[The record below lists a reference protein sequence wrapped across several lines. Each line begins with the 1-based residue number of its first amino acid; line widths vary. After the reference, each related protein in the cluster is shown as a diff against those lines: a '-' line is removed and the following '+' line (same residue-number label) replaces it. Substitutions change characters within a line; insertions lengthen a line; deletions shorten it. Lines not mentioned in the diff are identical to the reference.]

1 MTIARGIRCIGH
13 SGADAYDGR
22 MTDARL
28 APGDLAPDF
37 TLDDQDGNPVRLSS
51 LRGSR
56 VVLYFYPEAMT
67 PGCTTEACDFRDSL
81 NSFASAGV
89 RVLGISKDDVA
100 KLKRFAERDRL
111 NFTLLSDEDLVA
123 QRAYGVWG
131 EKSLYG
137 RIVLGSIRSTFV
149 VGEDGRIERAWY
161 NVKATGH
168 VARVRRELGLD

>member
-1 MTIARGIRCIGH
+1 MN
-13 SGADAYDGR
+13 
-22 MTDARL
+22 DARL

-37 TLDDQDGNPVRLSS
+37 TLDDQDGTPVTLSS
-51 LRGSR
+51 LRGGK

-81 NSFASAGV
+81 NSFKAAGI
-89 RVLGISKDDVA
+89 RVLGVSKDEVE

-111 NFTLLSDEDLVA
+111 NFTLLADPDLAV
-123 QRAYGVWG
+123 QQAYGVWG

-137 RIVLGSIRSTFV
+137 KIVVGSIRSTFV
-149 VGEDGRIERAWY
+149 IDEEGRIAKALY

-168 VARVRRELGLD
+168 VARIRRELGLDG

>member
-1 MTIARGIRCIGH
+1 
-13 SGADAYDGR
+13 

-37 TLDDQDGNPVRLSS
+37 TLDDQDGNPVSLAS

-81 NSFASAGV
+81 NSFKSAGV
-89 RVLGISKDDVA
+89 RVVGVSKDDVA
-100 KLKRFAERDRL
+100 KLRRFAERDGL
-111 NFTLLSDEDLVA
+111 NYTLLSDEDLAV
-123 QRAYGVWG
+123 QQTYGVWG
-131 EKSLYG
+131 EKMLYG
-137 RIVLGSIRSTFV
+137 KTVVGSIRSTFV
-149 VGEDGRIERAWY
+149 IGEDGRIERAWY

-168 VARVRRELGLD
+168 VARVRRELGLGG

>member
-1 MTIARGIRCIGH
+1 
-13 SGADAYDGR
+13 

-37 TLDDQDGNPVRLSS
+37 TLDDQDGTPVTLSA

-67 PGCTTEACDFRDSL
+67 PGCTTEACDFRDNL
-81 NSFASAGV
+81 NSFAGAGV
-89 RVLGISKDDVA
+89 RVIGISKDPVE
-100 KLKRFAERDRL
+100 KLKRFAERDHL
-111 NFTLLSDEDLVA
+111 NYTLLSDTDLAVQ
-123 QRAYGVWG
+123 QRYGVWG

-137 RIVLGSIRSTFV
+137 KIVVGSIRSTFV
-149 VGEDGRIERAWY
+149 IDEEGRIEKAWY

-168 VARVRRELGLD
+168 VARVRRELGLAA

>member
-1 MTIARGIRCIGH
+1 
-13 SGADAYDGR
+13 

-37 TLDDQDGNPVRLSS
+37 TLDDQDGTPVTLSS

-67 PGCTTEACDFRDSL
+67 PGCTTEACDFRDNL
-81 NSFASAGV
+81 NSFKGAGV
-89 RVLGISKDDVA
+89 RVVGVSKDDVA
-100 KLKRFAERDRL
+100 KLKRFSERDGL
-111 NFTLLSDEDLVA
+111 NYTLLSDEGLAV

-131 EKSLYG
+131 EKLLYG
-137 RIVLGSIRSTFV
+137 KTVVGSIRSTFV
-149 VGEDGRIERAWY
+149 IGEDGRIERAWY

-168 VARVRRELGLD
+168 VARIRRELGLDA

>member
-1 MTIARGIRCIGH
+1 
-13 SGADAYDGR
+13 

-37 TLDDQDGNPVRLSS
+37 TLTDQDGRQVTLSD

-67 PGCTTEACDFRDSL
+67 PGCTTEACDFRDNL

-89 RVLGISKDDVA
+89 RVLGVSKDDVD

-111 NFTLLSDEDLVA
+111 NFTLLSDSDLEV
-123 QRAYGVWG
+123 QKAYGVWG

-137 RIVLGSIRSTFV
+137 KIVVGSIRSTFII
-149 VGEDGRIERAWY
+149 GEDGRIERALY

-168 VARVRRELGLD
+168 VARLRRELDLDAA

>member
-1 MTIARGIRCIGH
+1 
-13 SGADAYDGR
+13 

-37 TLDDQDGNPVRLSS
+37 TLDDQDGGSVTLSS
-51 LRGSR
+51 LRGTK

-81 NSFASAGV
+81 NSFAGAGI
-89 RVLGISKDDVA
+89 RVIGVSKDDVA
-100 KLKRFAERDRL
+100 KLKRFTERDRL
-111 NFTLLSDEDLVA
+111 NFSVLSDADLAV

-131 EKSLYG
+131 EKMLYG
-137 RIVLGSIRSTFV
+137 KTVVGSIRSTFII
-149 VGEDGRIERAWY
+149 GPDGRIEKAMY

-168 VARVRRELGLD
+168 VARVRRELGLDAG

>member
-1 MTIARGIRCIGH
+1 
-13 SGADAYDGR
+13 

-37 TLDDQDGNPVRLSS
+37 TLTDQDGRQVTLSD

-89 RVLGISKDDVA
+89 RVLGVSKDDVD
-100 KLKRFAERDRL
+100 KLKRFAQRDRL
-111 NFTLLSDEDLVA
+111 NFTLLSDVDLEV
-123 QRAYGVWG
+123 QKAYGVWG

-137 RIVLGSIRSTFV
+137 KIVVGSIRSTFIIDA
-149 VGEDGRIERAWY
+149 DGRIERALY

-168 VARVRRELGLD
+168 VARLRRELELDAA

>member
-1 MTIARGIRCIGH
+1 
-13 SGADAYDGR
+13 

-37 TLDDQDGNPVRLSS
+37 TLHDQDGVSVTLSS
-51 LRGSR
+51 LRGTR

-81 NSFASAGV
+81 NSFAGAGI
-89 RVLGISKDDVA
+89 RVIGVSKDDVA
-100 KLKRFAERDRL
+100 KLKRFTERDRL
-111 NFTLLSDEDLVA
+111 NFSVLSDTDLAV

-131 EKSLYG
+131 EKLLYG
-137 RIVLGSIRSTFV
+137 KTVVGSIRSTFV
-149 VGEDGRIERAWY
+149 IGTDGRIEKAMY

-168 VARVRRELGLD
+168 VARVRRELGLDAG

>member
-1 MTIARGIRCIGH
+1 
-13 SGADAYDGR
+13 

-37 TLDDQDGNPVRLSS
+37 TLDDQDGTPVSLSS

-67 PGCTTEACDFRDSL
+67 PGCTTEACDFRDNL
-81 NSFASAGV
+81 NSFKAAGV
-89 RVLGISKDDVA
+89 RVVGVSKDDVA
-100 KLKRFAERDRL
+100 KLKRFAERDGL
-111 NFTLLSDEDLVA
+111 NYTLLADEDLAV

-131 EKSLYG
+131 EKMLYG
-137 RIVLGSIRSTFV
+137 KTVVGSIRSTFV
-149 VGEDGRIERAWY
+149 IGEDGRIERAWY

-168 VARVRRELGLD
+168 VARVRRELGLDG

>member
-1 MTIARGIRCIGH
+1 MV
-13 SGADAYDGR
+13 D
-22 MTDARL
+22 MNDARL

-37 TLDDQDGNPVRLSS
+37 TLDDQDGTPVTLSS
-51 LRGSR
+51 LRGGK

-81 NSFASAGV
+81 NSFKSAGI
-89 RVLGISKDDVA
+89 RVLGVSKDEVE

-111 NFTLLSDEDLVA
+111 NFTLLADPDLAV
-123 QRAYGVWG
+123 QQAYGVWG

-137 RIVLGSIRSTFV
+137 KIVVGSIRSTFV
-149 VGEDGRIERAWY
+149 IDEAGRIAKAFY

-168 VARVRRELGLD
+168 VARIRRELGLDG

>member
-1 MTIARGIRCIGH
+1 
-13 SGADAYDGR
+13 

-37 TLDDQDGNPVRLSS
+37 TLNDQHGTPTTLSE
-51 LRGSR
+51 LRGER

-89 RVLGISKDDVA
+89 RVIGVSKDAVE
-100 KLKRFAERDRL
+100 KLARFAERDRL
-111 NFTLLSDEDLVA
+111 NYTLLFDEDLAVQ
-123 QRAYGVWG
+123 QRYGVWG
-131 EKSLYG
+131 EKQLYG
-137 RIVLGSIRSTFV
+137 KTVVGSIRSTMV
-149 VGEDGRIERAWY
+149 IGADGVIEHAWY

-168 VARVRRELGLD
+168 VARVRRELGLDA

>member
-1 MTIARGIRCIGH
+1 MTE
-13 SGADAYDGR
+13 
-22 MTDARL
+22 ARL

-37 TLDDQDGNPVRLSS
+37 TLDDQDGNAVSLSA

-67 PGCTTEACDFRDSL
+67 PGCTTEACDFRDNL

-111 NFTLLSDEDLVA
+111 NFTLLSDEDLAV
-123 QRAYGVWG
+123 QQAYGVWG

-149 VGEDGRIERAWY
+149 IAPDGRIEKAWY

-168 VARVRRELGLD
+168 VARVRRELGLG

>member
-1 MTIARGIRCIGH
+1 
-13 SGADAYDGR
+13 

-37 TLDDQDGNPVRLSS
+37 TLNDQDGNPVSLAS

-67 PGCTTEACDFRDSL
+67 PGCTTEACDFRDNL
-81 NSFASAGV
+81 NSFAGAGV
-89 RVLGISKDDVA
+89 RVVGISKDDVA

-111 NFTLLSDEDLVA
+111 NYTLLSDEDLAVQ
-123 QRAYGVWG
+123 QRYGVWG

-137 RIVLGSIRSTFV
+137 KIVLGSIRSTFV
-149 VGEDGRIERAWY
+149 IGADGRIERAWY

-168 VARVRRELGLD
+168 VARVRRELGLDG

>member
-1 MTIARGIRCIGH
+1 
-13 SGADAYDGR
+13 

-28 APGDLAPDF
+28 APGDPAPDF
-37 TLDDQDGNPVRLSS
+37 TLDDQDGNPVTLSS
-51 LRGSR
+51 LHGTR
-56 VVLYFYPEAMT
+56 VVLYFFPEAMT
-67 PGCTTEACDFRDSL
+67 PGCTTEACDFRDNL

-89 RVLGISKDDVA
+89 RVLGISKDDSA
-100 KLKRFAERDRL
+100 KLKRFAVRDRL
-111 NFTLLSDEDLVA
+111 NFTLLSDEDLAV
-123 QRAYGVWG
+123 QREYGVWG

-137 RIVLGSIRSTFV
+137 KIVVGSIRSTFV

>member
-1 MTIARGIRCIGH
+1 
-13 SGADAYDGR
+13 

-37 TLDDQDGNPVRLSS
+37 TLDDQDGTPVTLSS

-81 NSFASAGV
+81 NSFKGAGV
-89 RVLGISKDDVA
+89 RVVGVSKDDVA
-100 KLKRFAERDRL
+100 KLKRFAERDGL
-111 NFTLLSDEDLVA
+111 NYTLLSDEDLAV
-123 QRAYGVWG
+123 QQAYGVWG
-131 EKSLYG
+131 EKMLYG
-137 RIVLGSIRSTFV
+137 KTVVGSIRSTFV
-149 VGEDGRIERAWY
+149 IGEDGRIERAWY

-168 VARVRRELGLD
+168 VARVRRELGLGG

>member
-1 MTIARGIRCIGH
+1 
-13 SGADAYDGR
+13 

-37 TLDDQDGNPVRLSS
+37 TLTDQEGRQVTLSD

-67 PGCTTEACDFRDSL
+67 PGCTTEACDFRDNL

-89 RVLGISKDDVA
+89 RVLGVSKDDVD

-111 NFTLLSDEDLVA
+111 NFTLLSDPDLEV
-123 QRAYGVWG
+123 QKAYGVWG
-131 EKSLYG
+131 EKALYG
-137 RIVLGSIRSTFV
+137 KIVVGSIRSTFV
-149 VGEDGRIERAWY
+149 IGPDGRIERALY

-168 VARVRRELGLD
+168 VARLRRELGLDAA

>member
-1 MTIARGIRCIGH
+1 
-13 SGADAYDGR
+13 

-37 TLDDQDGNPVRLSS
+37 TLDDQDGRPVSLSA

-89 RVLGISKDDVA
+89 RVVGVSKDDVA
-100 KLKRFAERDRL
+100 KLKRFADRDRL
-111 NFTLLSDEDLVA
+111 NYTLLSDADLAV
-123 QRAYGVWG
+123 QKAYGVWG
-131 EKSLYG
+131 EKALYG
-137 RIVLGSIRSTFV
+137 KIVLGSIRSTFV
-149 VGEDGRIERAWY
+149 IGEDGRIDRAWY

-168 VARVRRELGLD
+168 VARVRRELGLDN

>member
-1 MTIARGIRCIGH
+1 
-13 SGADAYDGR
+13 

-37 TLDDQDGNPVRLSS
+37 TLDDQDGTPVTLSA

-67 PGCTTEACDFRDSL
+67 PGCTTEACDFRDNL
-81 NSFASAGV
+81 NSFAGAGV
-89 RVLGISKDDVA
+89 RVVGISKDPVE

-111 NFTLLSDEDLVA
+111 NYTLLSDEDLAVQ
-123 QRAYGVWG
+123 QRYGVWG

-137 RIVLGSIRSTFV
+137 KIVVGSIRSTFV
-149 VGEDGRIERAWY
+149 IDEEGRIERAWY

-168 VARVRRELGLD
+168 VARVRRELGLAA

>member
-1 MTIARGIRCIGH
+1 
-13 SGADAYDGR
+13 

-37 TLDDQDGNPVRLSS
+37 TLDDQDGTPVTLSA

-67 PGCTTEACDFRDSL
+67 PGCTTEACDFRDNL
-81 NSFASAGV
+81 NSFAGAGV
-89 RVLGISKDDVA
+89 RVVGISKDPVE

-111 NFTLLSDEDLVA
+111 NYTLLSDEDLSVQ
-123 QRAYGVWG
+123 QRYGVWG

-137 RIVLGSIRSTFV
+137 KIVVGSIRSTFV
-149 VGEDGRIERAWY
+149 IDEEGRIERAWY

-168 VARVRRELGLD
+168 VARVRRELGLAA